1 VGVEVGL
8 AKVVELGSWIEGAKA
23 GCEGS
28 AVLRVERRWRAAH
41 V

>member
-1 VGVEVGL
+1 
-8 AKVVELGSWIEGAKA
+8 LGSWIEGAKA